1 MKGALSRYVAAT
13 MAIGVAYLVHAT
25 DPAREVHG
33 SGDAYSAPGVALAWG
48 ILRNSDESKTL
59 AVVRVVTDPSVYRS
73 VAVAGVDPFTSRRK
87 TMMNPTDVGGAF
99 DVPLPRPS
107 FADLPRTE
115 FRFFRTEADAQADAP
130 ALVVYFLG
138 VPDTA
143 PELTNAA
150 ALDKYLSERIAR
162 AQKGTP

>member
-1 MKGALSRYVAAT
+1 MKRAGVLSIAAG
-13 MAIGVAYLVHAT
+13 MAIAVACLVHAA
-25 DPAREVHG
+25 DPPREVHG
-33 SGDAYSAPGVALAWG
+33 SGDAYSATGVALAWG

-59 AVVRVVTDPSVYRS
+59 AVVRVVTDPNVYRS

-87 TMMNPTDVGGAF
+87 TMMKPTDVGGAF
-99 DVPLPRPS
+99 DVPLSRPS

-115 FRFFRTEADAQADAP
+115 FRFYRSDADAQADAP

-150 ALDKYLSERIAR
+150 ALDKYLSERIVR